1 MPEDRSRARGPGGP
15 HIKTVHDAVH
25 GSLDIGGVFLELLD
39 CAEFQR
45 LHGVHQLGLASLVF
59 PGANHTR
66 LEHSLGV
73 WHIGTRMAE
82 ETGIEDGKDEIAAAC
97 FLHDVGHPPFS
108 HTLESI
114 IHDALGI
121 DHEEITRRII
131 TGRYD
136 VLREC
141 EKLPGRKALPGI
153 LEDAGLDPRTVAGY
167 IAAEQSPRPDSVLER
182 FAPQKRGP
190 ADRRSPLGQIL
201 HGALD
206 ADQLDYLLR
215 DAHYTGVAY
224 GVVDLPRL
232 LRTMVFHDGRLVVLK
247 SGLAAVE
254 SMLVARALM
263 YSSVYFH
270 RTVRI
275 AEMMMT
281 RAVERMEDLKETDL
295 PRMVDSELLQHLSA
309 AGKFQKDMA
318 LRLKYR
324 RLFKKAYT
332 VPCIGLDEDDAARL
346 AELGDA
352 AYRRSVED
360 ELARKAGVDE
370 GYVIVDMP
378 TKEVLLSE
386 PRMHK
391 TDVLILDEE
400 RRKLQPLSKHSPLA
414 RALQYRMV
422 PDWAV
427 MVSTDAR
434 WRSKVAE
441 AARRVLA

>member
-1 MPEDRSRARGPGGP
+1 
-15 HIKTVHDAVH
+15 
-25 GSLDIGGVFLELLD
+25 
-39 CAEFQR
+39 
-45 LHGVHQLGLASLVF
+45 
-59 PGANHTR
+59 
-66 LEHSLGV
+66 
-73 WHIGTRMAE
+73 
-82 ETGIEDGKDEIAAAC
+82 
-97 FLHDVGHPPFS
+97 
-108 HTLESI
+108 
-114 IHDALGI
+114 
-121 DHEEITRRII
+121 
-131 TGRYD
+131 
-136 VLREC
+136 
-141 EKLPGRKALPGI
+141 
-153 LEDAGLDPRTVAGY
+153 
-167 IAAEQSPRPDSVLER
+167 
-182 FAPQKRGP
+182 
-190 ADRRSPLGQIL
+190 
-201 HGALD
+201 
-206 ADQLDYLLR
+206 
-215 DAHYTGVAY
+215 
-224 GVVDLPRL
+224 
-232 LRTMVFHDGRLVVLK
+232 MVFHDGRLVVLK

-281 RAVERMEDLKETDL
+281 RAVERMEDLKEMDL